1 MLPIHI
7 KSGTLF
13 DEKTFEF
20 IHVKDTNLKLEHSL
34 ISVSKWE
41 TEWKI
46 PFLTDKEKTKQQLDD
61 YIRCMSISGDIDPNA
76 IKLISQDD
84 RIRISNYIGDKKT
97 ATWFSN
103 TDDHKSKSSEQV
115 TSELIYYWM
124 IAYHIPP
131 EYEKWHLSRLLT
143 LIEICERKN
152 APAKKMSES
161 EIIARNKALNA
172 QRRAQ
177 LHSKG

>member
-7 KSGTLF
+7 KGGELF
-13 DEKTFEF
+13 NEQTNEF
-20 IHVKDTNLKLEHSL
+20 ITVKDTNLKLEHSL
-34 ISVSKWE
+34 VSISKWE
-41 TEWKI
+41 SKWHK
-46 PFLTDKEKTKQQLDD
+46 PFLTDEEKTIEELND
-61 YIRCMSISGDIDPNA
+61 YIRCMSLSGDVDTNV
-76 IKLISQDD
+76 IKLISPIDMR
-84 RIRISNYIGDKKT
+84 RINEYIGTKMT
-97 ATWFSN
+97 ATWFS
-103 TDDHKSKSSEQV
+103 KSDKQTKKSSEQV

-124 IAYHIPP
+124 IAYNIPS

-152 APAKKMSES
+152 APAKKMSQS

-177 LHSKG
+177 MGSKG